1 MGCEIMGWEDMGC
14 DDMGCEDMGCEDMGC
29 EDMGCEDMGCED
41 MGCEDMGKIRIRA
54 GSDISPRSRQMK
66 GAARQPRAYGTN
78 PAITPKLAP
87 SFPFPSEA
95 LVQRPHAE
103 STAGSSHAAAAVM
116 IYAVAFVT
124 GAIVMSFEMLG
135 SRYLNPYFGSGIYT
149 WAALISTVLIA
160 LTAGYFLG
168 GTLADRTASLAV
180 LALTVIVGS
189 LYLLALP
196 SFAQAILEFVLTG
209 VDDIRAGS
217 LIAALAL
224 MFFPVTFLGMY
235 SPFAIRLLLRSA
247 QRSGRVSGAVYGI
260 STAGAIVGTLGTT
273 FFLIPTIGSRA
284 IRLTLGALG
293 LAAGLALL
301 ALARLHRPAGSVLVV
316 VALAVSTAPAGRA
329 DNLIDEAVRASML
342 ERADGRLAH
351 IETAYND
358 VFITKR
364 RHQLVMSFQLKG
376 WDYTESVS
384 NLLDPD
390 DLPLRY
396 AQVMTIA
403 TVYPEAPRKIL
414 MLGLGGGSI
423 STYLGR
429 FMPEAAIT
437 TVEIDPGVITA
448 AKTYFGLRETER
460 MRYHAGDGRVFLS
473 RNDEL
478 YDLIL
483 LDAYRGGYVPFH
495 LLTREFYTLVK
506 QRLTPG
512 GAAAFNVHDGSK
524 LYASTVKTL
533 GEVFAALDLYPSGV
547 GEVIAVA
554 SASPLDSRTLERRA
568 ATLQERHGF
577 RFPLP
582 QILRR
587 RLEQPRLQAA
597 NGDVITDD
605 FAPAD
610 VYDVIGKDARRRK

>member
-1 MGCEIMGWEDMGC
+1 M
-14 DDMGCEDMGCEDMGC
+14 
-29 EDMGCEDMGCED
+29 
-41 MGCEDMGKIRIRA
+41 
-54 GSDISPRSRQMK
+54 
-66 GAARQPRAYGTN
+66 
-78 PAITPKLAP
+78 TPKLVP
-87 SFPFPSEA
+87 SLPFPAEA
-95 LVQRPHAE
+95 PVQRPHAE

-116 IYAVAFVT
+116 IYAAAFVT

-160 LTAGYFLG
+160 LAAGYFLG

-196 SFAQAILEFVLTG
+196 SFAQAILEFVLAG

-224 MFFPVTFLGMY
+224 MFLPVTFLGMY

-247 QRSGRVSGAVYGI
+247 QRAGRVSGAVYGI

-273 FFLIPTIGSRA
+273 FFFIPTIGARA
-284 IRLTLGALG
+284 ITLTLGALG

-301 ALARLHRPAGSVLVV
+301 ALARLHRPTSSVLVV
-316 VALAVSTAPAGRA
+316 VALAVSTSAGRA
-329 DNLIDEAVRASML
+329 DNLIDAAVRASML

-403 TVYPEAPRKIL
+403 AVYPETARKIL

-429 FMPEAAIT
+429 FLPEAQVT

-460 MRYHAGDGRVFLS
+460 MRYRAGDGRVFLS
-473 RNDEL
+473 RNDER

-524 LYASTVKTL
+524 LYASTIKTL

-554 SASPLDSRTLERRA
+554 SASPLDPRTLERRA

-582 QILRR
+582 QILRQ
-587 RLEQPRLQAA
+587 RLEQPHLQAA

>member
-1 MGCEIMGWEDMGC
+1 M
-14 DDMGCEDMGCEDMGC
+14 
-29 EDMGCEDMGCED
+29 
-41 MGCEDMGKIRIRA
+41 A
-54 GSDISPRSRQMK
+54 G
-66 GAARQPRAYGTN
+66 GAGT
-78 PAITPKLAP
+78 ASI
-87 SFPFPSEA
+87 
-95 LVQRPHAE
+95 
-103 STAGSSHAAAAVM
+103 
-116 IYAVAFVT
+116 IYVVAFIT

-168 GTLADRTASLAV
+168 GALADRTPSPAV

-189 LYLLALP
+189 VYLLALP
-196 SFAQAILEFVLTG
+196 SFAPAVLESVLAAI
-209 VDDIRAGS
+209 DDIRLGS
-217 LIAALAL
+217 LLSALAL

-273 FFLIPTIGSRA
+273 FVLIPAIGSRA
-284 IRLTLGALG
+284 ITLTLGALG
-293 LAAGLALL
+293 LAAGLALMAL
-301 ALARLHRPAGSVLVV
+301 TRLDRRAGAALVVIALASPVV
-316 VALAVSTAPAGRA
+316 PAGRA
-329 DNLIDEAVRASML
+329 DNLIDEGVRVAML

-351 IETAYND
+351 IETPYND

-364 RHQLVMSFQLKG
+364 ENQLVMSFQVKG
-376 WDYTESVS
+376 WDYTESVA
-384 NLLDPD
+384 NLTDPD

-396 AQVMTIA
+396 AQVMSIA
-403 TVYPEAPRKIL
+403 TVYPETPKKIL

-429 FMPEAAIT
+429 FLPDAAIT
-437 TVEIDPGVITA
+437 TVEIDPGVISA

-460 MRYHAGDGRVFLS
+460 MRYRAGDGRVFLN
-473 RNDEL
+473 RNNEL

-506 QRLTPG
+506 QRLAPG
-512 GAAAFNVHDGSK
+512 GAAAFNVHDGTK
-524 LYASTVKTL
+524 LYASTVRTL
-533 GEVFAALDLYPSGV
+533 AAVFPALDLYPTGL
-547 GEVIAVA
+547 GETIAVA
-554 SASPLDSRTLERRA
+554 TATALDKATLERK
-568 ATLQERHGF
+568 ATALQERHGF

-582 QILRR
+582 QILTRR
-587 RLEQPRLQAA
+587 MD
-597 NGDVITDD
+597 N
-605 FAPAD
+605 
-610 VYDVIGKDARRRK
+610 

>member
-1 MGCEIMGWEDMGC
+1 M
-14 DDMGCEDMGCEDMGC
+14 
-29 EDMGCEDMGCED
+29 
-41 MGCEDMGKIRIRA
+41 A
-54 GSDISPRSRQMK
+54 
-66 GAARQPRAYGTN
+66 
-78 PAITPKLAP
+78 PKLVP
-87 SFPFPSEA
+87 SLPFPPEA

-116 IYAVAFVT
+116 IYAAAFIT

-196 SFAQAILEFVLTG
+196 SFAQAILEFVLAG

-224 MFFPVTFLGMY
+224 MFFPVIFLGMY

-284 IRLTLGALG
+284 ITLTLGALG

-329 DNLIDEAVRASML
+329 DNLIDQAVRASIL

-364 RHQLVMSFQLKG
+364 GHQLVMSFQLKG

-403 TVYPEAPRKIL
+403 TIYPETARKIL

-460 MRYHAGDGRVFLS
+460 MRYRAGDGRVFLS

-554 SASPLDSRTLERRA
+554 SASPLDPRTLERRA

>member
-1 MGCEIMGWEDMGC
+1 
-14 DDMGCEDMGCEDMGC
+14 
-29 EDMGCEDMGCED
+29 
-41 MGCEDMGKIRIRA
+41 
-54 GSDISPRSRQMK
+54 MK
-66 GAARQPRAYGTN
+66 GTPRYARVYGTR
-78 PAITPKLAP
+78 PGMTPKLARLL
-87 SFPFPSEA
+87 SSEDR
-95 LVQRPHAE
+95 VPHSPPE
-103 STAGSSHAAAAVM
+103 SIAGPSHAAAAA

-160 LTAGYFLG
+160 LMAGYFLG
-168 GTLADRTASLAV
+168 GALADRTASPTV

-196 SFAQAILEFVLTG
+196 SFAQIVLEFVLAG
-209 VDDIRAGS
+209 IDDIRVGS
-217 LIAALAL
+217 LASSLAL
-224 MFFPVTFLGMY
+224 MFFPVTLLGMY

-273 FFLIPTIGSRA
+273 FVLIPTIGSRA
-284 IRLTLGALG
+284 ITLTLGALG
-293 LAAGLALL
+293 LIAGLGLL
-301 ALARLHRPAGSVLVV
+301 ALARRRAGAALVII
-316 VALAVSTAPAGRA
+316 ALASPTASRA
-329 DNLIDEAVRASML
+329 DNPIDESVRAGML
-342 ERADGRLAH
+342 ERGDGRLAH
-351 IETAYND
+351 IETQYND

-364 RHQLVMSFQLKG
+364 GHQLVMSFQVRG

-403 TVYPEAPRKIL
+403 TVYAEAPRKIL

-437 TVEIDPGVITA
+437 TVEIDPGVISA
-448 AKTYFGLRETER
+448 AKRYFGLRETER
-460 MRYHAGDGRVFLS
+460 IRYAAGDGRVFLTRS
-473 RNDEL
+473 NEL

-506 QRLTPG
+506 QRLAPG

-533 GEVFAALDLYPSGV
+533 GEVFAAVDLYPTGR
-547 GEVIAVA
+547 GEVIAA
-554 SASPLDSRTLERRA
+554 ATAAPIDTQALEHRA
-568 ATLQERHGF
+568 AELQERYGF

-582 QILRR
+582 GILRGR
-587 RLEQPRLQAA
+587 MDKPQSQAA

-610 VYDVIGKDARRRK
+610 VYDVIGRDLRRRK

>member
-1 MGCEIMGWEDMGC
+1 VNQPPVE
-14 DDMGCEDMGCEDMGC
+14 
-29 EDMGCEDMGCED
+29 
-41 MGCEDMGKIRIRA
+41 
-54 GSDISPRSRQMK
+54 SP
-66 GAARQPRAYGTN
+66 ARPSHGRPI
-78 PAITPKLAP
+78 PA
-87 SFPFPSEA
+87 SGR
-95 LVQRPHAE
+95 V
-103 STAGSSHAAAAVM
+103 V

-124 GAIVMSFEMLG
+124 GGIVMSFEMLG

-168 GTLADRTASLAV
+168 GALADRTASVAI
-180 LALTVIVGS
+180 LALTVTLGS

-196 SFAQAILEFVLTG
+196 SFAQGILEFVLAG
-209 VDDIRAGS
+209 LDDIRAGS
-217 LIAALAL
+217 LLAALAL
-224 MFFPVTFLGMY
+224 MFLPVALLGMY

-247 QRSGRVSGAVYGI
+247 QRSGSVSGAVYGV
-260 STAGAIVGTLGTT
+260 STAGSIVGTLGTT

-284 IRLTLGALG
+284 ITLTLGALG
-293 LAAGLALL
+293 LIAGLALL
-301 ALARLHRPAGSVLVV
+301 ALARRERHLGAAFIVLAL
-316 VALAVSTAPAGRA
+316 VALAPSTGRSESLVDDAIRA
-329 DNLIDEAVRASML
+329 DML
-342 ERADGRLAH
+342 KRPNGRLAH
-351 IETAYND
+351 IETEYND
-358 VFITKR
+358 IFITKR
-364 RHQLVMSFQLKG
+364 QDHLVMSFQVKG
-376 WDYTESVS
+376 WDYTESVT
-384 NLLDPD
+384 NLSDPD

-403 TVYPEAPRKIL
+403 TIYPEQPRRIL

-423 STYLGR
+423 SGYLGR

-460 MRYHAGDGRVFLS
+460 MHYRAGDGRVFLNRS
-473 RNDEL
+473 NEL

-506 QRLTPG
+506 QRLAPG

-533 GEVFAALDLYPSGV
+533 GDVFPALDLYPTGA

-554 SASPLDSRTLERRA
+554 TAAPLAKETLQSRA
-568 ATLQERHGF
+568 AAAQERHGF

-582 QILRR
+582 RILARR
-587 RLEQPRLQAA
+587 MDQPRMQAA
-597 NGDVITDD
+597 GGDVITDD

-610 VYDVIGKDARRRK
+610 VYDVMGKDPRRRK

>member
-1 MGCEIMGWEDMGC
+1 M
-14 DDMGCEDMGCEDMGC
+14 
-29 EDMGCEDMGCED
+29 
-41 MGCEDMGKIRIRA
+41 
-54 GSDISPRSRQMK
+54 
-66 GAARQPRAYGTN
+66 
-78 PAITPKLAP
+78 TPKLVR
-87 SFPFPSEA
+87 SLPFPPEA

-196 SFAQAILEFVLTG
+196 SFAQAILEFVLAG

-284 IRLTLGALG
+284 ITLTLGALG

-364 RHQLVMSFQLKG
+364 QHQLVMSFQLKG

-403 TVYPEAPRKIL
+403 AIYPETARKIL

-473 RNDEL
+473 CNDEL

>member
-1 MGCEIMGWEDMGC
+1 MFNG
-14 DDMGCEDMGCEDMGC
+14 
-29 EDMGCEDMGCED
+29 ED
-41 MGCEDMGKIRIRA
+41 MGCEDMGKIRIRP

-103 STAGSSHAAAAVM
+103 STAGSSQAAAAVT

-160 LTAGYFLG
+160 LMAGYFLG
-168 GTLADRTASLAV
+168 GTLADRTASPAV
-180 LALTVIVGS
+180 LAVTVIIGS

-196 SFAQAILEFVLTG
+196 AFAQAILEFVLAG

-217 LIAALAL
+217 LISALAL

-284 IRLTLGALG
+284 ITLTLGALG
-293 LAAGLALL
+293 LAAGSALL
-301 ALARLHRPAGSVLVV
+301 ALAHLRRRAGAALVV
-316 VALAVSTAPAGRA
+316 IALAAPTAPAGRA
-329 DNLIDEAVRASML
+329 DNLIDEGVRVAML
-342 ERADGRLAH
+342 ERGDGRLAH
-351 IETAYND
+351 IETPYND

-364 RHQLVMSFQLKG
+364 QHQLVMSFQLKG

-460 MRYHAGDGRVFLS
+460 MRYHAGDGRVFLN
-473 RNDEL
+473 RNSEP

-533 GEVFAALDLYPSGV
+533 GEVFAALDLYPTGV

-554 SASPLDSRTLERRA
+554 RTSPLDPQTLERRA
-568 ATLQERHGF
+568 AALQQRHGF

-582 QILRR
+582 QILQRR
-587 RLEQPRLQAA
+587 MDKPHSQAA

-610 VYDVIGKDARRRK
+610 VYDVMGKDPRRRR

>member
-1 MGCEIMGWEDMGC
+1 MEQA
-14 DDMGCEDMGCEDMGC
+14 
-29 EDMGCEDMGCED
+29 
-41 MGCEDMGKIRIRA
+41 K
-54 GSDISPRSRQMK
+54 SR
-66 GAARQPRAYGTN
+66 RLNWP
-78 PAITPKLAP
+78 PLLL
-87 SFPFPSEA
+87 PSEG
-95 LVQRPHAE
+95 LVQNPPLE
-103 STAGSSHAAAAVM
+103 PTSGSPDAAASAA

-168 GTLADRTASLAV
+168 GALADRTVSPAL
-180 LALTVIVGS
+180 LALTVIIGS
-189 LYLLALP
+189 VYLLALP
-196 SFAQAILEFVLTG
+196 SFAPAVLEAVLAAI
-209 VDDIRAGS
+209 DDIRLGS
-217 LIAALAL
+217 LMSALAL

-273 FFLIPTIGSRA
+273 FVLIPAIGSRA
-284 IRLTLGALG
+284 ITLALGTLGL
-293 LAAGLALL
+293 LAGLGLL
-301 ALARLHRPAGSVLVV
+301 ALARRRAATALVV
-316 VALAVSTAPAGRA
+316 IALVAPSVPVARA
-329 DNLIDEAVRASML
+329 DSLIDDAVRAGL
-342 ERADGRLAH
+342 LARADGRVAH
-351 IETAYND
+351 VETEYND

-364 RHQLVMSFQLKG
+364 GHQLVMSFQIKG

-403 TVYPEAPRKIL
+403 TIYPEAPRRIL

-448 AKTYFGLRETER
+448 AKTYFGLRESER
-460 MRYHAGDGRVFLS
+460 MRYRAGDGRVFLNRDS
-473 RNDEL
+473 ER

-483 LDAYRGGYVPFH
+483 VDAYRGGYVPFH
-495 LLTREFYTLVK
+495 LLTREFYGLVK
-506 QRLTPG
+506 QRLAPG

-524 LYASTVKTL
+524 LYASTIKTL
-533 GEVFAALDLYPSGV
+533 GEVFAALDLYPSGR

-554 SASPLDSRTLERRA
+554 TAAPAEAQTLERRA
-568 ATLQERHGF
+568 AALQKQHGF
-577 RFPLP
+577 RFSLP
-582 QILRR
+582 DILRWR
-587 RLEQPRLQAA
+587 MDKSQSQTAG
-597 NGDVITDD
+597 GDVITDD

-610 VYDVIGKDARRRK
+610 VYDVMGRNLRRKK